1 VDGKGRSAQALAA
14 TPTLD
19 GRRAIVT
26 GAAAGLG
33 RSFALAIAAAGA
45 TVSGCDVDPA
55 IEGLGTELG
64 RRAGLLTVADVAD
77 PAAVDAFV
85 DAAAERMGGI
95 DLVVNNAAIV
105 RQTSPLTDSVEKAI
119 ADFDAII
126 GVNLRGPFLVGR
138 AAIPHLARQGGDI
151 VNIST
156 DHVHTC
162 GYPLEVDHEEGSVC
176 RWVGVRRPPLGG
188 PRYDLYD
195 SSKWALKGL
204 TLTWAA
210 ALAEHG
216 VRVNSLGMGTT
227 DTPLIRAHLAA
238 KGEATR
244 PGMLEPERV
253 AAVLVDLIAE
263 GPAGRSGDSI
273 QLWPGHPCRLPPVG
287 LDGRLFAATYFL
299 S

>member
-1 VDGKGRSAQALAA
+1 MTTPALS
-14 TPTLD
+14 

-26 GAAAGLG
+26 GAAGGLG
-33 RSFALAIAAAGA
+33 RSFALAMAGAGA

-55 IEGLGTELG
+55 IEALGADLG
-64 RRAGLLTVADVAD
+64 EHAGLLTVADVAD
-77 PAAVDAFV
+77 PAAVAAFV
-85 DAAAERMGGI
+85 AAAAERMGDI
-95 DLVVNNAAIV
+95 DLVINNAAIV
-105 RQTSPLTDSVEKAI
+105 RQTSPVADPPEKAV
-119 ADFDAII
+119 ADFDAVV
-126 GVNLRGPFLVGR
+126 GVNFKGPFLVGR
-138 AAIPHLARQGGDI
+138 AAIPHLVRRGGDI
-151 VNIST
+151 VNVTT

-176 RWVGVRRPPLGG
+176 RWVGARRPPLGG

-216 VRVNSLGMGTT
+216 VRVNSFGMGTT

-238 KGEATR
+238 KGESTR

-253 AAVLVDLIAE
+253 AAVLVDLLAE
-263 GPAGRSGDSI
+263 GPEGRSGDSV
-273 QLWPGHPCRLPPVG
+273 QLWPGHPCELPPVG
-287 LDGRLFAATYFL
+287 LDGELTRRTQVN
-299 S
+299 